1 MRANMTIKGRLH
13 AGIFHNGSQ
22 ILFQF
27 LGSLTPKSNPTK
39 FGINVGPPSHTEEI
53 RTVVL
58 SKAGARESVQNIAVR
73 LVLGIRLL
81 CDLVVPRLP
90 LEYTLRRRFAFE
102 TAVLAWK

>member
-13 AGIFHNGSQ
+13 AGILHNGSQ
-22 ILFQF
+22 ILFQL

-39 FGINVGPPSHTEEI
+39 FGINVGPPSHTEVI

-73 LVLGIRLL
+73 LS
-81 CDLVVPRLP
+81 C
-90 LEYTLRRRFAFE
+90 
-102 TAVLAWK
+102 